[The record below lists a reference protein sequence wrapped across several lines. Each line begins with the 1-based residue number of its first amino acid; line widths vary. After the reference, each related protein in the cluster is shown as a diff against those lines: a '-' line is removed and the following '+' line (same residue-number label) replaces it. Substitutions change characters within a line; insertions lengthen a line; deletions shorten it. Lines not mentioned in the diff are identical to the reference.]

1 MKKDIYVTLLF
12 LLGCFVLTGCI
23 RRDKYSKDSIIVAI
37 SSEYKDKFLNM
48 EFVESDFDYYN
59 ISKIS
64 YGKWYDKTN
73 VGVMT
78 IYLKNTGKKQVLS
91 AIEHFQ
97 KLSFVINAEKNYIVS
112 IK

>member
-1 MKKDIYVTLLF
+1 MNRIIILLIVMLFGSTLV
-12 LLGCFVLTGCI
+12 GCDE
-23 RRDKYSKDSIIVAI
+23 RDKYSKNSIII
-37 SSEYKDKFLNM
+37 TIDSEYKDEFLN
-48 EFVESDFDYYN
+48 EKFIDTDFNFEN
-59 ISKIS
+59 ISKTE

-73 VGVMT
+73 HGVMT
-78 IYLKNTGKKQVLS
+78 IYLKDTGKKQVLS